1 MGAEGVGASGMLA
14 LVTAGLLARFDRSG
28 VGPNVSR
35 TNIVANSVWSVLSF
49 GLNGAVFV
57 LLGIA
62 LPKVVSSSWNDYGVN
77 NLLLVAIIA
86 VTLLAVV
93 GMRFLW
99 MVTMVRIARSSQ
111 FH

>member
-49 GLNGAVFV
+49 GLNGAVLFFLA
-57 LLGIA
+57 LLCQK
-62 LPKVVSSSWNDYGVN
+62 L
-77 NLLLVAIIA
+77 
-86 VTLLAVV
+86 
-93 GMRFLW
+93 
-99 MVTMVRIARSSQ
+99 
-111 FH
+111 